1 MHATQWM
8 LKYEID
14 QLLNVTRLFRFKFFY
29 LEKSFSKSNIRQIS
43 FLIIYV
49 ILIYFCWFLKIKIK
63 LDYKI
68 EKLFSNW
75 IFIGSDDQKFYFH
88 KFIHCFNYIFD
99 LKIVNKFDK
108 LKNFAYIYIENKF
121 FLNYIITVF
130 SFISLKLKKI
140 LRIQI
145 IRSLQKNKGIL
156 L

>member
-75 IFIGSDDQKFYFH
+75 IFIRSDDQKFYFH
-88 KFIHCFNYIFD
+88 QFIHCFDYIFD

-108 LKNFAYIYIENKF
+108 LKNFAYLYWKQIF
-121 FLNYIITVF
+121 F
-130 SFISLKLKKI
+130 KLYYYCI
-140 LRIQI
+140 FFY
-145 IRSLQKNKGIL
+145 
-156 L
+156 